1 MGASDEVVER
11 VRSDVEEY
19 LRIAEAGR
27 DGGDDG
33 ETLTADRHYRRLV
46 LDLLDLLRRMR
57 QTVLRL
63 RDERRIDD
71 DVLHAVQAQMDVEE
85 VRLSHD

>member
-46 LDLLDLLRRMR
+46 LDLLGRMR

>member
-46 LDLLDLLRRMR
+46 LDLLRRMR

>member
-1 MGASDEVVER
+1 

-46 LDLLDLLRRMR
+46 LDLLGRMR

>member
-1 MGASDEVVER
+1 VVER

-46 LDLLDLLRRMR
+46 LDLLGRMR